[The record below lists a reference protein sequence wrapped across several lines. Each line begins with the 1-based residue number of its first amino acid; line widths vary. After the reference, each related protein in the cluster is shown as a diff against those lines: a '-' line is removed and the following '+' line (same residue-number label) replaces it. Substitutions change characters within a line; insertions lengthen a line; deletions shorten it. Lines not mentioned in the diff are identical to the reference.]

1 MEKITFF
8 IVTLVL
14 YSVIVQQSSCRITT
28 ILHGGRIRDP
38 TKTKATPKRVHP
50 SEPDAT
56 TPSPTPQ
63 AELRRSKIRD
73 RRLVRNYTIFIHTNV
88 KIENTENYVL
98 IFVSVL

>member
-63 AELRRSKIRD
+63 GELRRSKIRD
-73 RRLVRNYTIFIHTNV
+73 RRLVRNYTFVIHTNV
-88 KIENTENYVL
+88 KIENTENY
-98 IFVSVL
+98 IRF